1 METKRPTLT
10 TQLRDGEL
18 EHVVVVAGEPVQ
30 AHTSRAAAMCALML
44 ALALT
49 GCESTKQL
57 CADHP
62 VACPVVIGLVG
73 TALVMCAGP
82 HGGHSQ
88 GKTQDVSTQ
97 PFTCDGSN
105 CK

>member
-1 METKRPTLT
+1 M
-10 TQLRDGEL
+10 
-18 EHVVVVAGEPVQ
+18 
-30 AHTSRAAAMCALML
+30 SRAALILL

-88 GKTQDVSTQ
+88 GKTQQDVSTQ